1 MLLDATFFI
10 EHFVSNKLKQTFK
23 MVLEDSTKIDSIDV
37 VTIDAFEF
45 ILSKLQVK
53 LVRQEW
59 HNFGCNTLII
69 LKLSKCLR

>member
-1 MLLDATFFI
+1 
-10 EHFVSNKLKQTFK
+10 

-53 LVRQEW
+53 LSASRAAQYW
-59 HNFGCNTLII
+59 L
-69 LKLSKCLR
+69 